1 MAKSWSWKLRLTA
14 PVADQASV
22 DVPTPDYDAAL
33 VDPASAELAVDND
46 VIALPDKGTVAFNG
60 LSATVTNLT
69 GSTWPQGD
77 EVYVYVER
85 KGVDAT
91 GGGAEDALAAMQAQ
105 IDANTSAIGA
115 LQTDVTDLQA
125 RVAALET
132 PAAQSAKAKG

>member
-1 MAKSWSWKLRLTA
+1 MAKSWSWRLRLTA
-14 PVADQASV
+14 AVADQASV

-33 VDPASAELAVDND
+33 ADPASAELAVDND
-46 VIALPDKGTVAFNG
+46 VVTLPDKGTVAFNG

-77 EVYVYVER
+77 EVYVYVAR
-85 KGVDAT
+85 KGADA
-91 GGGAEDALAAMQAQ
+91 GGAEDALAAMQAQ

-132 PAAQSAKAKG
+132 PVTTQAKGR